1 MNEKLKILTE
11 LANFKYVFQSSGSI
25 RKKSSKKIKLHAD
38 ERRWLSQ
45 HHYWFW
51 QISFD
56 FFLFL
61 NFFACNKGFVKSV
74 SNCN

>member
-38 ERRWLSQ
+38 ERR
-45 HHYWFW
+45 
-51 QISFD
+51 
-56 FFLFL
+56 
-61 NFFACNKGFVKSV
+61 
-74 SNCN
+74 